1 MFTHEGQ
8 NRLASTLTEANL
20 ESRHL
25 DAAWDESEVGAGWE
39 EVLDKVPPPFPWRKR
54 YLRRGEACPT
64 CMPRVPR
71 LKYPPFHPAKPLTA
85 EGRANTN
92 LWLLFGTTSTHNKQ
106 IYISQPGA
114 TIYILERCR
123 ATIIFVVLLFI
134 RAVRIPVSLLNL
146 IPDCALHFGLDIF
159 CAAPSTRSKSL
170 VSPCFIA
177 FERRPG

>member
-1 MFTHEGQ
+1 MGRSARQSTSALSLAEKI
-8 NRLASTLTEANL
+8 LASWRSLPHLYAQSASAEISSVPSRQTPDRGR
-20 ESRHL
+20 ESQYQPLASLRHNV
-25 DAAWDESEVGAGWE
+25 DSQQ
-39 EVLDKVPPPFPWRKR
+39 
-54 YLRRGEACPT
+54 
-64 CMPRVPR
+64 
-71 LKYPPFHPAKPLTA
+71 
-85 EGRANTN
+85 TN
-92 LWLLFGTTSTHNKQ
+92 LYITTR
-106 IYISQPGA
+106 A